1 MESNVHHNC
10 NGVVHRMKNENEHF
24 DKFLRLAGEK
34 GFFRKTQI
42 YPTNSNVG
50 CILLLI
56 AVVT

>member
-1 MESNVHHNC
+1 
-10 NGVVHRMKNENEHF
+10 MKNETEHF
-24 DKFLRLAGEK
+24 DKFLRLAGEE
-34 GFFRKTQI
+34 GYFRKTL